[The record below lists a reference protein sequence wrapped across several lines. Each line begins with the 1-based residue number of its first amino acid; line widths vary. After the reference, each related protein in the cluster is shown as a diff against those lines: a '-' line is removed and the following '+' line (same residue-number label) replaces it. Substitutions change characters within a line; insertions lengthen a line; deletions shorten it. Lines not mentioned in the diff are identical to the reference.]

1 MWLQLDDTD
10 RIVKLGSASNMHH
23 YRRTVCGSCRSWRHT
38 QNVVHQSSLAQ
49 NVAQLSSL
57 DFYFLCRV
65 IMWCNE
71 LGGDRIS
78 ERSAGRINLES
89 QLILSVNTDHGRLE
103 LQLYSTGTI
112 RRPADSSRNCW
123 TGHAGSLLSHVKPAG
138 VLDAGWL
145 QFCCLA
151 NSCQLIK
158 RILFSWNVLEK
169 PHISIVTDTI
179 ILSIVS

>member
-1 MWLQLDDTD
+1 MAAYPNCSAPIKFSPKCSATIKFRFLLSLQSNHVMQ
-10 RIVKLGSASNMHH
+10 RIRWH
-23 YRRTVCGSCRSWRHT
+23 
-38 QNVVHQSSLAQ
+38 
-49 NVAQLSSL
+49 
-57 DFYFLCRV
+57 
-65 IMWCNE
+65 
-71 LGGDRIS
+71 RIS